1 MASCECLSRSRG
13 ITLSNV
19 YSICLS
25 FVSKIEFSLFF
36 KGFILCVFNITR
48 MDIMFE
54 KRFQMYLFIDG
65 NDNNSIYSTFFSLNN
80 LCKLLF
86 QYTFMCESG

>member
-65 NDNNSIYSTFFSLNN
+65 NDNNSIYSTFFLIEQSLSTT
-80 LCKLLF
+80 LSIYL
-86 QYTFMCESG
+86 YV